1 MTTTLTGLLRGDSV
15 PSAVFI
21 LALVSALGLGLAR
34 VRVRGIGLGS
44 AGVLFAGIALGR
56 VGIHVDHEL
65 AHFVKELGLILFVFT
80 IGLQIGPGFLASI
93 RRHGLELN
101 ALAATVVVL
110 GAVLTPTIAWLV
122 GIPPAVAVGLFS
134 GATTNTPSLGAAQE
148 VLAAA
153 GVDPGAAGMGYA
165 LGYPLGVLGT
175 IATLILLQRL
185 FAMDVPRELAAFEAL
200 HGAGHDPLERRSLVV
215 RNPGLDGLAVR
226 DVPIL
231 ARLAVVLSRVRR
243 VGRDDVEAVRADT
256 RLHVGDVV
264 LAVATTSALDEL
276 ETMLGPRVADD
287 LMRAPGVLTM
297 RRIVVTHDA
306 ALGEAIRALESRADV
321 TVTRVTRSGLEL
333 PARPDLRVQFGDV
346 LQVVGTESAIAELAR
361 TVGNATREL
370 DVTRLGAVFLGIG
383 LGVALGMVPIHL
395 PGLPVPLRL
404 GLAAGP
410 LLAAIVLSA
419 IGRLGRVVFYMPAN
433 ANAALRE
440 LGITF
445 FMAMVGLGAGAHF
458 AAHPLTL
465 ETAGWVVAGAA
476 VTVVPLLVVAVVA
489 RLARR
494 LDYVRLCGLVAGSMT
509 DPPALAFGNA
519 VLRSDAASTTYAAV
533 YPLTMVLRVIAAQVL
548 ALFTVG
554 AG

>member
-1 MTTTLTGLLRGDSV
+1 MTVLAELLRGHSV

-21 LALVSALGLGLAR
+21 LALVSAVGLGLAR
-34 VRVRGIGLGS
+34 VRVRGVGLGS
-44 AGVLFAGIALGR
+44 AGVLFAGIAFGR
-56 VGIHVDHEL
+56 AGIHIDHEL

-80 IGLQIGPGFLASI
+80 IGMQIGPGFLAAI
-93 RRHGLELN
+93 RRHGLVLN
-101 ALAATVVVL
+101 TLAATVVAL
-110 GAVLTPTIAWLV
+110 GAVMTPGIAWLV

-175 IATLILLQRL
+175 IVVLMLLQRL
-185 FAMDVPRELAAFEAL
+185 FATDVARELATFDAL
-200 HGAGHDPLERRSLVV
+200 HGARPEPLERRSVVV
-215 RNPGLDGLAVR
+215 RNPGVDGLAVR
-226 DVPIL
+226 DVPVL
-231 ARLAVVLSRVRR
+231 ARLHVVLSRVQR
-243 VGRDDVEAVRADT
+243 VGGGEVEAIRSDT

-264 LAVATTSALDEL
+264 LAVATGSALDEL
-276 ETMLGPRVADD
+276 EVVLGPRVTDD
-287 LMRAPGVLTM
+287 LTRAPGALTT
-297 RRIVVTHDA
+297 RRVVVTHDA
-306 ALGEAIRALESRADV
+306 ALGEAIGALESRAAV

-333 PARPDLRVQFGDV
+333 LARPDLTLQFGDV
-346 LQVVGTESAIAELAR
+346 LQVVGTETAVAETA
-361 TVGNATREL
+361 TAVGNAAREL
-370 DVTRLGAVFLGIG
+370 DVTRLGAVFLGIAF
-383 LGVALGMVPIHL
+383 GVALGTFPIHL

-433 ANAALRE
+433 ANHALRE
-440 LGITF
+440 LGITL

-465 ETAGWVVAGAA
+465 ETAGWVAAGAA
-476 VTVVPLLVVAVVA
+476 VTMAPLLVVAIGA
-489 RLARR
+489 RLLLQ

-533 YPLTMVLRVIAAQVL
+533 YPLTMVLRVVAAQVL
-548 ALFTVG
+548 ALVTVG